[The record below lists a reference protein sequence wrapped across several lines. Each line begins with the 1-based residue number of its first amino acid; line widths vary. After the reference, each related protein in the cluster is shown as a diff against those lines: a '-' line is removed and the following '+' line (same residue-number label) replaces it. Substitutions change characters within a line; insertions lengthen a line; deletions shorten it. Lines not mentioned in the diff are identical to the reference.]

1 MPIEIVNK
9 FYIGGLQ
16 QFDQH
21 TQLNSIEISIN
32 NSEIID
38 TLARYRQ
45 HKYCFLIMPL
55 SFSSSN
61 TDDTYAIL
69 IPCSSLNS
77 PKEGLINGETYET
90 LEVINLSEVRNLEN
104 VKSDSKWGR
113 HSFWQRYSKI
123 WSFCLRI
130 HNWQHMGHIKFFFL
144 LVNNKAELIIFPSM
158 SKRYLSQT
166 SKYRLQDDAS
176 KENLVSKNRQWQ

>member
-45 HKYCFLIMPL
+45 HKYCFIIMPL

-77 PKEGLINGETYET
+77 PKKALINGETYET

-104 VKSDSKWGR
+104 IKSDSKWVDTVFDKDIQKPDHFAFGFITD
-113 HSFWQRYSKI
+113 SI
-123 WSFCLRI
+123 WDILNFSFC
-130 HNWQHMGHIKFFFL
+130 W
-144 LVNNKAELIIFPSM
+144 
-158 SKRYLSQT
+158 
-166 SKYRLQDDAS
+166 
-176 KENLVSKNRQWQ
+176 

>member
-45 HKYCFLIMPL
+45 HKYCFIIMPL

-104 VKSDSKWGR
+104 AKSDSKWVDTVFDKDIKKSDHFAFGFITD
-113 HSFWQRYSKI
+113 SI
-123 WSFCLRI
+123 WDILNFSFC
-130 HNWQHMGHIKFFFL
+130 W
-144 LVNNKAELIIFPSM
+144 
-158 SKRYLSQT
+158 
-166 SKYRLQDDAS
+166 
-176 KENLVSKNRQWQ
+176 